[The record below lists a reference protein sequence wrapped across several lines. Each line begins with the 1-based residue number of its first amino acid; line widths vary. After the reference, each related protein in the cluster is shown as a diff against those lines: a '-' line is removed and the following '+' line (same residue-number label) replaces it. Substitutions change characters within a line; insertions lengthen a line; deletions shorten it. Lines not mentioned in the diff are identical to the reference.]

1 MAFWTAGSYQFGTM
15 TPGGAQLSNHF
26 NSAGLTAGVDLRVSD
41 RLIVGIA
48 GGYGGDQT
56 NIGGNGTRSSATAYS
71 GTLYGSLRPFNPIF
85 LDGAIGY
92 GRLGFDN
99 HRYVTGD
106 GSMADGKRNGSY
118 WFGAVEASFEM
129 TNGQV
134 KVAPYIGGN
143 YLSATLDSYSETGAS
158 AQLLNFEQST
168 FSATSAAVG
177 LRGSIDIPVSF
188 GVLTPTARV
197 EYRQTYVSSYDQSMY
212 YSDIG
217 SGFTSTFTQSPG
229 TQSTTTGALGL
240 RARAPGGMSA
250 ELEYGVSS
258 GTGSLWMQSIR
269 AALRLPF

>member
-1 MAFWTAGSYQFGTM
+1 
-15 TPGGAQLSNHF
+15 
-26 NSAGLTAGVDLRVSD
+26 
-41 RLIVGIA
+41 
-48 GGYGGDQT
+48 
-56 NIGGNGTRSSATAYS
+56 
-71 GTLYGSLRPFNPIF
+71 
-85 LDGAIGY
+85 
-92 GRLGFDN
+92 
-99 HRYVTGD
+99 
-106 GSMADGKRNGSY
+106 
-118 WFGAVEASFEM
+118 M
-129 TNGQV
+129 TNGQF

-217 SGFTSTFTQSPG
+217 SGFTSTFTQVPG
-229 TQSTTTGALGL
+229 TQNTTTGALGL

-258 GTGSLWMQSIR
+258 GTGSLWMQGIR